1 MNTLST
7 VAVVVT
13 LIASGLYIFE
23 RGKSAHNYMSKD
35 KKSVLEGGKLKT
47 PKYKNRKNST
57 RKINK

>member
-7 VAVVVT
+7 VAIVLT

-35 KKSVLEGGKLKT
+35 KKSTQEGGKLKT
-47 PKYKNRKNST
+47 SKNKNRKNGT
-57 RKINK
+57 KKNK